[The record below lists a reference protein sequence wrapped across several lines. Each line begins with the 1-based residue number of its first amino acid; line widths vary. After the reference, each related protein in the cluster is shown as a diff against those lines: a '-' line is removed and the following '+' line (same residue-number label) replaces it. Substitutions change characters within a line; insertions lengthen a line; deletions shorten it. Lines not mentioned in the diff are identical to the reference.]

1 MNHLF
6 VDDSDRREYM
16 LMVMA
21 DHSFIRQRDRG
32 YTLHPM
38 TMINDN
44 KFLLMAMINDNP
56 FLPTTMIEAYTVLL
70 PMTMVIGT
78 VSPAACWNSRPKV
91 KYINCYPLVK
101 HPFSPHTK
109 SSQSVP
115 ISQNSVRR
123 PFGHGHPSTPLRPIV
138 NRRFFH
144 INLHRTNFYFSSAY
158 HVVSIS
164 SRHGVDFS
172 STAR

>member
-1 MNHLF
+1 
-6 VDDSDRREYM
+6 
-16 LMVMA
+16 MVMA

-78 VSPAACWNSRPKV
+78 VSPAACRNSRPKV
-91 KYINCYPLVK
+91 KYINCYPLVR